1 MCNYKHC
8 EYLLQIGPTY
18 TTTNICTL
26 SGSYSYKNKRFSLLL
41 LITCG
46 PEGSRTLDLL
56 IANEAFQP
64 AELQAQNVV
73 GVPRIELGTSVLS
86 GLCSNQLSYTPI
98 PI

>member
-1 MCNYKHC
+1 M
-8 EYLLQIGPTY
+8 
-18 TTTNICTL
+18 
-26 SGSYSYKNKRFSLLL
+26 SGSYSYKNKRFSLLF
-41 LITCG
+41 LITNG

-64 AELQAQNVV
+64 AELQALESNLV
-73 GVPRIELGTSVLS
+73 GAPRIELGTSVLS